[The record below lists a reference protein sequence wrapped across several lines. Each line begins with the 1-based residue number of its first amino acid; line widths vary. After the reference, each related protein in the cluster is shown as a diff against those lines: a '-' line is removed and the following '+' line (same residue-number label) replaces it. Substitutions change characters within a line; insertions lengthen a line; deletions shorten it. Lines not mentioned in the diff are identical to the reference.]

1 MSNDGDTGR
10 ALGTSTVLFLLILIV
25 IGSDLMQ
32 DWASGVSP
40 LHVMGELVVLLA
52 AAAGVGSLW
61 VRSRRLRR
69 ETAALGVHLR
79 EATADAERWR
89 AEAEALLRGLGE
101 AVSGQFDRWLLT
113 PAEQEVALMLIKGL
127 SHKEVAQVRG
137 TSEPDRAPAG
147 ARDIQ
152 EGRGERSGGIV
163 GVLPGGSPPSDPA
176 ARAAGVRRALKDTHA
191 GTNGCCAAASPHSVE
206 PCAVGDLARGCRE
219 SVDLVY
225 AVVAPVSRGSPWAG
239 LVPMSRAAFRL
250 EAATI
255 CQLACPSCATT
266 HGTSRRR
273 SAPGSSSSTTFAG
286 SYDENPWVW
295 EIELSNWG
303 DIFLNPDIERIIAY
317 AYRRSVALMDGL
329 QRRQPEPRQG
339 RRPGGH
345 GAVQVPG
352 HHLLDRR
359 RVAGHLRGVPAR
371 GQLDRVLGNIRRL
384 NDHKKR
390 WKSRIRCCAGR

>member
-113 PAEQEVALMLIKGL
+113 AAEQEVALLLIKGL

-137 TSEPDRAPAG
+137 TSERTVRQQALGIYKKARVSGRAELSAFFLE
-147 ARDIQ
+147 DLL
-152 EGRGERSGGIV
+152 
-163 GVLPGGSPPSDPA
+163 LPMRRPEP
-176 ARAAGVRRALKDTHA
+176 AGVRRGLK
-191 GTNGCCAAASPHSVE
+191 GP
-206 PCAVGDLARGCRE
+206 ARICTGGQT
-219 SVDLVY
+219 
-225 AVVAPVSRGSPWAG
+225 VVARPPPPQFNPSRSATSPAVAGRASIWSTLPVASRLDVGTHG
-239 LVPMSRAAFRL
+239 LVWYL
-250 EAATI
+250 
-255 CQLACPSCATT
+255 
-266 HGTSRRR
+266 
-273 SAPGSSSSTTFAG
+273 
-286 SYDENPWVW
+286 
-295 EIELSNWG
+295 
-303 DIFLNPDIERIIAY
+303 
-317 AYRRSVALMDGL
+317 
-329 QRRQPEPRQG
+329 
-339 RRPGGH
+339 
-345 GAVQVPG
+345 
-352 HHLLDRR
+352 
-359 RVAGHLRGVPAR
+359 
-371 GQLDRVLGNIRRL
+371 
-384 NDHKKR
+384 
-390 WKSRIRCCAGR
+390 